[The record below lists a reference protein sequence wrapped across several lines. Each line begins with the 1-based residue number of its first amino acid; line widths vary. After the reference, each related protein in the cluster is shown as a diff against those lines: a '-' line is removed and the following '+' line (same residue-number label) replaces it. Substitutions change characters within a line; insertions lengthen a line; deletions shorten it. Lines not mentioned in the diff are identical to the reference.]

1 MQTLDWAQLDN
12 NRMNRQL
19 WVWLILAAAAW
30 LMESYDIGLIGVVLV
45 PLHQVWHLTA
55 PTTGLVVASGTLG
68 VALGVAPAGRLAD
81 RWGRKK
87 VMLFALVEYSLVT
100 LATAWSPNWHWF
112 VALRFVAGLGLGAMF
127 PLPYTLLTEL
137 TPKHARGRVTGIL
150 DGFLSVGYF
159 LAPLAAS
166 LTIALW
172 GSAFG
177 WRPLFWAGGL
187 GLLLAWLL
195 ARHLPE
201 SPRWLALHGKGGDA
215 QEILQRATG
224 IVPITEVSIGTIG
237 DPPPRKHVLS
247 RGLTHRTIM
256 LWISFPAILL
266 IFYAIM
272 TFMPTILH
280 QEGVPT
286 EWVDRIAALIM
297 AASIPG
303 KWLES
308 WLVEKWGRKPVIVG
322 FSLLAAIAAL
332 AFPLAHSLSGWI
344 IIGLAFAFFGIAV
357 DPAMKVFAAEQY
369 PTPIRATGV
378 GIAEGWARFLGGAL
392 APYLMAL
399 WLENGG
405 IAVSFDFVAAVA
417 LLGALAVAWLGQ
429 ETKGQVLESVEYR
442 PVPSVARPIQ

>member
-1 MQTLDWAQLDN
+1 MQKLDWTQLDN
-12 NRMNRQL
+12 NEMNRQL

-45 PLHQVWHLTA
+45 PLHQMWHLTA
-55 PTTGLVVASGTLG
+55 SATGLVVASGTLG

-87 VMLFALVEYSLVT
+87 VMLAALTEYSLIT
-100 LATAWSPNWHWF
+100 LATGWSPNWYWF
-112 VALRFVAGLGLGAMF
+112 VVLRFVAGLGLGAMF

-137 TPKHARGRVTGIL
+137 SPKHARGRVAGIL

-166 LTIALW
+166 VAIALW
-172 GSAFG
+172 GSASG

-201 SPRWLALHGKGGDA
+201 SPRWLELHGKSGDA
-215 QEILQRATG
+215 QEIVQLATG
-224 IVPITEVSIGTIG
+224 KAPVIESEVEHTSN
-237 DPPPRKHVLS
+237 PQPRKHILS
-247 RGLTHRTIM
+247 RGLIHRSIM

-266 IFYAIM
+266 MFYAIM

-280 QEGVPT
+280 QEGVPSQ
-286 EWVDRIAALIM
+286 WVDRIAALIM

-332 AFPLAHSLSGWI
+332 AFPLVHSLSGWI
-344 IIGLAFAFFGIAV
+344 VIGLAFAFFGIAV

-405 IAVSFDFVAAVA
+405 IAVSFDFVAAMA
-417 LLGALAVAWLGQ
+417 LLGALAVAWLGR
-429 ETKGQVLESVEYR
+429 ETKGQILESAEYR
-442 PVPSVARPIQ
+442 PVSSAARPIQ